1 MLGMR
6 PLSALLWI
14 VLAPSWAMAQSGAAA
29 DDFNPYA
36 DSNAKAPAS
45 SKAPSAAAPS
55 SPAAPSDQAPV
66 PEVIPPKLV
75 QFAPAVYPP
84 EAQKAALT
92 GNVVLALTIEA
103 DGSVSASDVVTPA
116 GHGFDEAAQVASL
129 KFKFEPAK
137 RADTPVRVRIHYEYR
152 FTLETEPAAEQ
163 APPTV
168 GTLKGKVLIAGLEIP
183 LTGARVVIT
192 TVTGRRYELTT
203 SGTGEWLLEGVEP
216 GTYHVHLEADGF
228 EAIDLDEQVVAGEEA
243 AVTYR
248 ADQASDVL
256 EVTVQG
262 SRPPREVTRRTIER
276 REVDRIP
283 GTSGDALR
291 SLQSL
296 PGLARPPAFFGLLI
310 VRGSAPE
317 DTETFVDGNNVP
329 IIYHFGGLSS
339 VIPTELLDR
348 IDFYPGNFSARYGR
362 VMGGIVDVG
371 LRSPNTECLGDF
383 GKPSEEKG
391 CYRGMLQ
398 LDLID
403 ARAMVSGPVV
413 DSKKWSFVAA
423 GRRSWVDTWLTP
435 VLEEAGAGVT
445 SAPVY
450 YDYQLIAEYKP
461 NSTDKLSLRFFGS
474 DDRLEVLIEDPA
486 AQDPGVLGGNLAFH
500 TAFYRAQVLYETQLT
515 REVEFVTAVSAGMD
529 EFKFSL
535 GQLEFNFQGW
545 PVLPRSELRF
555 KPTPGFQLNIGMEYQ
570 AAPYEIL
577 VRAPEPPRPGEAA
590 PGPFSTRPFL
600 EQRENGIA
608 FRPGWYAEA
617 EVRPAAPLLL
627 VPGLR
632 IDHARDSGHSD
643 LSPRLTARYDLIGGG
658 QESEDA
664 AQKALRTTLKA
675 GVGLFHQPPQFQETD
690 TVFGTPG
697 LSSNRS
703 IHYTIGVEQELTQQV
718 EASLEGYY
726 KDLTNLVSRTPSETG
741 RYEYGNAGSGY
752 VVGAETLLKYKPD
765 DRFFGW
771 LAYTL
776 SRSVRQDGPA
786 LPEYLFQFDQTHSL
800 TVLGSYRLGR
810 GWEAGGRFRLVSG
823 NLMTPVN
830 QSLPALYAADAA
842 AYTPLEGRPFSER
855 LPWFHQLDLR
865 IDKTWQYRHWR
876 LSAYLD
882 IQNVY
887 NNAAVEAYGYNYN
900 FSQRSY
906 QTGLP
911 IIPSLGIR
919 GEI

>member
-1 MLGMR
+1 MR

-14 VLAPSWAMAQSGAAA
+14 VLAPTWAMAQSGAA

-36 DSNAKAPAS
+36 DPDVTAPAS
-45 SKAPSAAAPS
+45 D
-55 SPAAPSDQAPV
+55 SPQVPQVTPPV
-66 PEVIPPKLV
+66 LKHFE
-75 QFAPAVYPP
+75 PAVYPE
-84 EAQKAALT
+84 EAKKAAVT
-92 GNVVLALTIEA
+92 GNVVLALTIET
-103 DGSVSASDVVTPA
+103 DGSVSTADVVTPA
-116 GHGFDEAAQVASL
+116 GHGFDEAARTAAL
-129 KFKFEPAK
+129 KFRFEPAK
-137 RADTPVRVRIHYEYR
+137 RGDTAVRVRIHYEYR
-152 FTLETEPAAEQ
+152 FTLEKAPAVEQ
-163 APPTV
+163 AAPTV
-168 GTLKGKVLIAGLEIP
+168 GTLKGKVLIAGHEIP
-183 LTGARVVIT
+183 LTGARVVISDAA
-192 TVTGRRYELTT
+192 GHRFELTT
-203 SGTGEWLLEGVEP
+203 TGTGEWLLEGVPP
-216 GTYHVHLEADGF
+216 GAYHVHVEADGF
-228 EAIDLDEQVVAGEEA
+228 EPIDLDEQVVAGEEA
-243 AVTYR
+243 DVTYR
-248 ADQASDVL
+248 ASQASDVL

-371 LRSPNTECLGDF
+371 LRSPNTDCLEDF
-383 GKPSEEKG
+383 GKPSDKKG
-391 CYRGMLQ
+391 CYRGLLQ
-398 LDLID
+398 ADLID
-403 ARAMVSGPVV
+403 TRAMISGPVGS
-413 DSKKWSFVAA
+413 SKEWSFVAA

-435 VLEEAGAGVT
+435 ALEEAGAGVT

-450 YDYQLIAEYKP
+450 YDYQLMAEYKP
-461 NSTDKLSLRFFGS
+461 NARDKLSLRFFGS

-486 AQDPGVLGGNLAFH
+486 AQDPGVLGGNLDFH
-500 TAFYRAQVLYETQLT
+500 TAFYRAQVVYDTQLT
-515 REVEFVTAVSAGMD
+515 REVELSTAISAGMD

-545 PVLPRSELRF
+545 PILPRSELRF
-555 KPTPGFQLNIGMEYQ
+555 RPTPGFQLNIGLDYQ

-600 EQRENGIA
+600 EQREDGIA

-617 EVRPAAPLLL
+617 EVRPSAPLLL

-643 LSPRLTARYDLIGGG
+643 LSPRINGRYDLIGGG
-658 QESEDA
+658 QRSASDE
-664 AQKALRTTLKA
+664 QPKRRTTLKG

-703 IHYTIGVEQELTQQV
+703 IHYSIGVEQELTQQIEV
-718 EASLEGYY
+718 SVEGYY
-726 KDLTNLVSRTPSETG
+726 KDLLNLVSRTPGDTG
-741 RYEYGNAGSGY
+741 RYVYGNAGSGY

-776 SRSVRQDGPA
+776 SRSVRRDGPD
-786 LPEYLFQFDQTHSL
+786 LPDYLFQFDQTHSL

-810 GWEAGGRFRLVSG
+810 GWEVGGRFRLVSG

-830 QSLPALYAADAA
+830 RDLPALYAADAA
-842 AYTPLEGRPFSER
+842 TYTPLEGRPFSER

-865 IDKTWQYRHWR
+865 IDKTWQYRTWR
-876 LSAYLD
+876 LSTYLD

-900 FSQRSY
+900 FTQRNY

>member
-1 MLGMR
+1 MR

-14 VLAPSWAMAQSGAAA
+14 VLAPTWAMAQSAA

-36 DSNAKAPAS
+36 DTDAQAPAPRKPAS
-45 SKAPSAAAPS
+45 PSKATPSEPTPTASDPAP
-55 SPAAPSDQAPV
+55 APQV
-66 PEVIPPKLV
+66 TPPKLV
-75 QFAPAVYPP
+75 HFEPALYPS
-84 EAQKAALT
+84 EAEKAALT
-92 GNVVLALTIEA
+92 GNVLLALTIEM
-103 DGSVSASDVVTPA
+103 DGSVSAADVVTPA
-116 GHGFDEAAQVASL
+116 GHGFDEAAQAAAR
-129 KFKFEPAK
+129 KFRFEPAK
-137 RADTPVRVRIHYEYR
+137 RGEAPVRVRIHYEYR
-152 FTLETEPAAEQ
+152 FTLETAPAAEQ

-168 GTLKGKVLIAGLEIP
+168 GSLKGKVLIAGHEIP

-192 TVTGRRYELTT
+192 TATGRRYELST
-203 SGTGEWLLEGVEP
+203 SATGEWQLEGVEP
-216 GTYHVHLEADGF
+216 GTYHVHVEADGF
-228 EAIDLDEQVVAGEEA
+228 ESIDLDEQVVAGEEA
-243 AVTYR
+243 AITYR

-371 LRSPNTECLGDF
+371 LRSPNTDCLGDF
-383 GKPSEEKG
+383 GKPSDKKG
-391 CYRGMLQ
+391 CYRGLLQ
-398 LDLID
+398 MDLID
-403 ARAMVSGPVV
+403 ARALISGPIGS
-413 DSKKWSFVAA
+413 SKKWSFVAA

-450 YDYQLIAEYKP
+450 YDYQLMAEYKP

-486 AQDPGVLGGNLAFH
+486 AQDPGVLGGNLDFH
-500 TAFYRAQVLYETQLT
+500 TAFYRAQVVYEAQLT
-515 REVEFVTAVSAGMD
+515 RELELATAVSAGMD
-529 EFKFSL
+529 AFKFSL

-555 KPTPGFQLNIGMEYQ
+555 KPTPGFQLNVGLEYQ

-577 VRAPEPPRPGEAA
+577 VRAPEPPRSGEAN
-590 PGPFSTRPFL
+590 PGPLSTRSFL
-600 EQRENGIA
+600 EQREEGIA

-617 EVRPAAPLLL
+617 EIRPTAPLLL

-658 QESEDA
+658 QQAEDA
-664 AQKALRTTLKA
+664 AEKARRTTLKA

-697 LSSNRS
+697 LRSNRS
-703 IHYTIGVEQELTQQV
+703 IHYTIGVEQELTDQI

-726 KDLTNLVSRTPSETG
+726 KDLTQLVSRTPG
-741 RYEYGNAGSGY
+741 AGGGYDYGNAGSGY
-752 VVGAETLLKYKPD
+752 VVGAETLIKYKAD

-776 SRSVRQDGPA
+776 SRSVRRDGPA

-830 QSLPALYAADAA
+830 FALYSADAA
-842 AYTPLEGRPFSER
+842 TYTPLEGRPFSER
-855 LPWFHQLDLR
+855 LPMFHQLDLR
-865 IDKTWQYRHWR
+865 IDKTWQYRAWR

-887 NNAAVEAYGYNYN
+887 NNAAVEAYTYNYN
-900 FSQRSY
+900 FTQRAY